1 MANGQDPRFKKSRG
15 KTFKPQDRLV
25 DKWTKDDGLGAKG
38 WLEKYAGKKT
48 LKPAL
53 EFLTG
58 AGAREKGQGSA
69 MDLAMAAPVIGQVGK
84 VARLGIRGAK
94 KIPAIGAGIK
104 NLLFKN
110 KYLHEGAVTGAS
122 GRRQMMNR
130 RFADIMGGSE
140 FSPVGQVQTPAGKMT
155 DVFISDKSMQYAGRE
170 MRTVAYKGKKSTLLQ
185 PFYKSTGQGTPEL
198 KTTGEWMPF
207 EGILTRSAKIKSWE
221 AGGSG
226 IVQTSRRSGGLKEV
240 PFGND
245 PGWIIKGHRRPG
257 VSKIMGESGKR
268 GLTMHK
274 ETSKM
279 LQSYF
284 NK

>member
-69 MDLAMAAPVIGQVGK
+69 MDLAMAAPVIGQVG
-84 VARLGIRGAK
+84 RLARGAK

-110 KYLHEGAVTGAS
+110 KYLYEGAVTGAS

-130 RFADIMGGSE
+130 RFADIMGGSK
-140 FSPVGQVQTPAGKMT
+140 FSPVGRVQTPTGQMT
-155 DVFISDKSMQYAGRE
+155 DVFISDKSMVQYGRE
-170 MRTVAYKGKKSTLLQ
+170 MRTVAYRGKKSTLLQ
-185 PFYKSTGQGTPEL
+185 PFYRSTGLGTPEL

-226 IVQTSRRSGGLKEV
+226 IVTASKRTRGLKEV
-240 PFGND
+240 PFQND
-245 PGWIIKGHRRPG
+245 PGWIIKGYRRPG
-257 VSKIMGESGKR
+257 VSKIMGEAGKR
-268 GLTMHK
+268 GLPMHQQ
-274 ETSKM
+274 TSKM

>member
-15 KTFKPQDRLV
+15 KTFKLQDRLV
-25 DKWTKDDGLGAKG
+25 NKWTKDDGLGAKE

-48 LKPAL
+48 LQPAL

-69 MDLAMAAPVIGQVGK
+69 LELAMAAPVIGQVG
-84 VARLGIRGAK
+84 RLARGAK

-104 NLLFKN
+104 NILFKN
-110 KYLHEGAVTGAS
+110 KYLYEGAVKGAS
-122 GRRQMMNR
+122 GRRQMINR

-140 FSPVGQVQTPAGKMT
+140 FSPVGRVQTPAGKMT
-155 DVFISDKSMQYAGRE
+155 DVFISDKSMMHAGRE
-170 MRTVAYKGKKSTLLQ
+170 MRTVAYKGKDSTLLQ
-185 PFYKSTGQGTPEL
+185 PFYKSTGRGTPHL

-226 IVQTSRRSGGLKEV
+226 IVTSSKKAGGLKEV
-240 PFGND
+240 PFLNE
-245 PGWIIKGHRRPG
+245 PGWFIKGHRRPG
-257 VSKIMGESGKR
+257 VSKIMADAGKR
-268 GLTMHK
+268 GLPMHQQ
-274 ETSKM
+274 TSKM